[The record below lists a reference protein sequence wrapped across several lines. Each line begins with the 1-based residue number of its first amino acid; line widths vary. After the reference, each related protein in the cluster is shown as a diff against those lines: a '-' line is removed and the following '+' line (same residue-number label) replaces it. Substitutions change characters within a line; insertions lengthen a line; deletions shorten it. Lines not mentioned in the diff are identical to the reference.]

1 MTSKARRKSVGDYVS
16 LQRGIT
22 YQGGL
27 VGAPGPALLGLGSI
41 APGGGFRPDKY
52 KTFGGDCPEKIMV
65 PPGGL
70 YVALKGAT
78 KDGSMVGSIA
88 RLPRNVRSGRLTQDT
103 ARLDFFE
110 NGAEVANHVYWML
123 RTPQYRQYC
132 DGRVTGSASASFS
145 REDFLSYS
153 IPSPTPTTERLVTI
167 LEAVEAKLEL
177 NRRMNT
183 TLEAMARALFQSWF
197 VDFDPV
203 RAKLD
208 GQLPM
213 GLDGATADLFPS
225 CFEPTERSRLPFGW
239 SSTPIRD
246 VCAINDWTLGKSDA
260 FEVLEYV
267 EISEVNR
274 GDIANVPSYSRADA
288 PSRARRRLRHGDT
301 VLSTVRPDR
310 GSYFLALHPPEH
322 RVVSTGFA
330 VVTPTKVPWSFVFAA
345 MTQPEVFE
353 HLGQMADGGAYP
365 AVSADIV
372 GAWRVAVPNEP
383 KILDAFHRICA
394 PLLEKAEANR
404 AESRTLAALR
414 DALLPKLLSGE
425 LSVATEPHAD
435 AE

>member
-1 MTSKARRKSVGDYVS
+1 MTADWPSRSIDELKGKGQAAIAIGPFGSRMKSDCYVS
-16 LQRGIT
+16 AGLPVIRGTNISDTRELLGEMVYIT
-22 YQGGL
+22 PEKATEVRSSIVYPDDLVFPHRGSIGL
-27 VGAPGPALLGLGSI
+27 VGI
-41 APGGGFRPDKY
+41 
-52 KTFGGDCPEKIMV
+52 V
-65 PPGGL
+65 
-70 YVALKGAT
+70 
-78 KDGSMVGSIA
+78 
-88 RLPRNVRSGRLTQDT
+88 PRNAAPRYVQSSSLMKLTCDAQQVDPLYLFYFFRSPSGRHELLKNASTV
-103 ARLDFFE
+103 
-110 NGAEVANHVYWML
+110 G
-123 RTPQYRQYC
+123 TPGIGQPLASLKAI
-132 DGRVTGSASASFS
+132 RV
-145 REDFLSYS
+145 
-153 IPSPTPTTERLVTI
+153 PCPPLVDQRAI
-167 LEAVEAKLEL
+167 AGVLAAFDDKIAL
-177 NRRMNT
+177 NRRMNA

-330 VVTPTKVPWSFVFAA
+330 VMTPTMVPWSFVFAA
-345 MTQPEVFE
+345 MTQPEVFQ

-372 GAWRVAVPNEP
+372 GR
-383 KILDAFHRICA
+383 
-394 PLLEKAEANR
+394 
-404 AESRTLAALR
+404 LARRSA
-414 DALLPKLLSGE
+414 K
-425 LSVATEPHAD
+425 
-435 AE
+435 

>member
-1 MTSKARRKSVGDYVS
+1 MSSSGTTDYHSEVGVRGPGVVTGRYGTIGQVFLVREDYWPLNTTLWV
-16 LQRGIT
+16 
-22 YQGGL
+22 
-27 VGAPGPALLGLGSI
+27 
-41 APGGGFRPDKY
+41 
-52 KTFGGDCPEKIMV
+52 
-65 PPGGL
+65 
-70 YVALKGAT
+70 
-78 KDGSMVGSIA
+78 KDFHGNDVQFASY
-88 RLPRNVRSGRLTQDT
+88 L
-103 ARLDFFE
+103 
-110 NGAEVANHVYWML
+110 L
-123 RTPQYRQYC
+123 RT
-132 DGRVTGSASASFS
+132 V
-145 REDFLSYS
+145 DFRSCSDKSSVPGVNRNDLHQ
-153 IPSPTPTTERLVTI
+153 IPILLPPLVAQKAI
-167 LEAVEAKLEL
+167 AAVLGTLDDKIEL
-177 NRRMNT
+177 NRRMNA